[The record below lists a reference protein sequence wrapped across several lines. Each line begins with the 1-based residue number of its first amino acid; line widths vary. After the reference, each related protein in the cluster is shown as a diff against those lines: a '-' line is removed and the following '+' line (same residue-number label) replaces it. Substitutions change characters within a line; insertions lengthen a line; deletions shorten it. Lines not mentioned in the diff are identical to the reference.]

1 MSAGNLAK
9 PVSLL
14 SPRMLGIH
22 LLAVALVA
30 AMVVVGLWQLGR
42 YDEQQFQALRAAATA
57 AANAPPVA
65 LDTVLRPD
73 AAFPAAEV
81 GTKVST
87 TGRYAPAGQQFYV
100 RGRPLN
106 GRSGYWLLAPLRIR
120 DSAILVVRGWLAQPP
135 ERPPDAPAGTV
146 TVTGWLQPPEAAP
159 TAAGAAP
166 RADRVIRSI
175 STAALVSQ
183 LPYDLYSGYV
193 VLAAQ
198 RPPSSGLEVV
208 PQPVE
213 QAAGAAGWRNLAYAS
228 QWWIFG
234 AFVLFMWWRI
244 VRDARVA

>member
-1 MSAGNLAK
+1 MSAGDVAK
-9 PVSLL
+9 PASLL
-14 SPRMLGIH
+14 SPRLLGIH
-22 LLAVALVA
+22 LLAIALVA
-30 AMVVVGLWQLGR
+30 AMVMIGWWQLGR
-42 YDEQQFQALRAAATA
+42 YDEQQQQALRQAAAA
-57 AANAPPVA
+57 AAAAPPVA

-81 GTKVST
+81 GTKVSV

-100 RGRPLN
+100 RGRPLA
-106 GRSGYWLLAPLRIR
+106 GRSGYWLLAPLRIG
-120 DSAILVVRGWLAQPP
+120 DSAVLVVRGWLSRPP
-135 ERPPDAPAGTV
+135 ERPPAVPAGPV
-146 TVTGWLQPPEAAP
+146 SVTGWLQPPEAAP
-159 TAAGAAP
+159 TAIRVAFRAA
-166 RADRVIRSI
+166 RVIPAI
-175 STAALVSQ
+175 STAALVSR

-193 VLAAQ
+193 VLADQEPAT
-198 RPPSSGLEVV
+198 SGLEVV